1 MRLLGG
7 SNAARFVESPTSSR
21 AYARNHS
28 RLRHSRCL
36 HVSISIW
43 SKGHQRITDRVGL
56 KLTRDVVMSAAVMEK
71 VKERWPGTADL
82 DDWENWSVEIV
93 DARGQIVRTIALL

>member
-1 MRLLGG
+1 MPT
-7 SNAARFVESPTSSR
+7 RFFFHLV
-21 AYARNHS
+21 
-28 RLRHSRCL
+28 
-36 HVSISIW
+36 
-43 SKGHQRITDRVGL
+43 KGHQRITDRVGM

-82 DDWENWSVEIV
+82 DDWESWSVEIV